1 VWIDEDALAR
11 IAKVIGAACARSRG
25 ASKLLTAVRHRR
37 TTVRHRG
44 GIETMNRRIVF
55 ALHVLVSALSLSPVC
70 VAAST
75 SVARGAPV
83 ARAAQSTPYVRAKSS
98 GAALYNLPDRGAAV
112 ITNIPAATLL
122 AVHSERAGYME
133 VEPAGGF
140 EVWVFGQY
148 AKPTD
153 MPGVFELTGNNV
165 LMRPR
170 ASSDESSYPLGQKLN
185 KGDRV
190 RLVGRADTSKPIVQ
204 DWLRITAPPGTR
216 AWVLMSDTTPLAA
229 NEDARALWA
238 AAVKT
243 AQASTK
249 PFDPALLGAGAATAA
264 AATTAAPGAASGAAG
279 TSQAAAQTALAEA
292 EKRMVEARAAAKPD
306 FSAAKAA
313 YERVLEESPKGAAAD
328 TARLRLEEIAA
339 RQEIVR
345 IRADAQATEGARQAE
360 LAKADARL
368 REASV
373 SQDPMWGRFQA
384 RGWLER
390 EKRPGQPARF
400 VVRWGGKTV
409 SEIVCTSGRYDL
421 AAFDGYEVGLMGVTL
436 RGAAAQADGSS
447 DPMRID
453 AARIEVIS
461 GRYADR

>member
-1 VWIDEDALAR
+1 
-11 IAKVIGAACARSRG
+11 
-25 ASKLLTAVRHRR
+25 
-37 TTVRHRG
+37 
-44 GIETMNRRIVF
+44 MNRRIVS
-55 ALHVLVSALSLSPVC
+55 ALCILASALSSSSFA
-70 VAAST
+70 VAAPT
-75 SVARGAPV
+75 PV
-83 ARAAQSTPYVRAKSS
+83 AQAAQSAPYVRAKNT

-112 ITNIPAATLL
+112 ITNLQASTLL

-170 ASSDESSYPLGQKLN
+170 AASDESSYPLAQKLS

-190 RLVGRADTSKPIVQ
+190 RLVGRADTSKPIIQ
-204 DWLRITAPPGTR
+204 DWLRIAAPPGTR
-216 AWVLMSDTTPLAA
+216 AWVLASDTTPLAP
-229 NEDARALWA
+229 NEDARAQWA

-243 AQASTK
+243 AQASVK
-249 PFDPALLGAGAATAA
+249 PFDPALLGAGAA
-264 AATTAAPGAASGAAG
+264 AATTAATGAGAATSAVAG
-279 TSQAAAQTALAEA
+279 GSQAAAQTALAEA
-292 EKRMVEARAAAKPD
+292 EKRMAEARAAANPD
-306 FSAAKAA
+306 YSAARAA
-313 YERVLEESPKGAAAD
+313 YERVLEESPKGSAAE

-339 RQEIVR
+339 RQDIVAL
-345 IRADAQATEGARQAE
+345 RAEAAASEEKRQAE

-390 EKRPGQPARF
+390 DVRPGESPRY

-409 SEIVCTSGRYDL
+409 AEVVCTSGRYDL
-421 AAFDGYEVGLMGVTL
+421 GAFDSYEVGLTGVTL
-436 RGAAAQADGSS
+436 RGAVAQDGGTSE
-447 DPMRID
+447 PMRID
-453 AARIEVIS
+453 ATRIEVIS
-461 GRYADR
+461 GRYSDR

>member
-1 VWIDEDALAR
+1 
-11 IAKVIGAACARSRG
+11 
-25 ASKLLTAVRHRR
+25 
-37 TTVRHRG
+37 
-44 GIETMNRRIVF
+44 MNRRIVS
-55 ALHVLVSALSLSPVC
+55 ALCILASALSFSSLS

-75 SVARGAPV
+75 SLAQ
-83 ARAAQSTPYVRAKSS
+83 AAQSTPYVRVKNT
-98 GAALYNLPDRGAAV
+98 GAALYNLADRGAAV
-112 ITNIPAATLL
+112 IAKLPASTLL

-140 EVWVFGQY
+140 EVWVFGEN

-153 MPGVFELTGNNV
+153 MPGVFEITGNNV

-170 ASSDESSYPLGQKLN
+170 AASDESSYPLGQKLS

-190 RLVGRADTSKPIVQ
+190 RLVGRSDTSKPIIQ
-204 DWLRITAPPGTR
+204 DWLHIAAPPGTR
-216 AWVLMSDTTPLAA
+216 AWVLASDTMPLAP
-229 NEDARALWA
+229 NEDARAQWA

-249 PFDPALLGAGAATAA
+249 PFDPAILGAA
-264 AATTAAPGAASGAAG
+264 AATTAATPATSASAATPAAG
-279 TSQAAAQTALAEA
+279 AGSQAGSQAAAQTALAEA
-292 EKRMVEARAAAKPD
+292 EKRMTEARAAANPD
-306 FSAAKAA
+306 YSAARAA

-339 RQEIVR
+339 RQDIVAL
-345 IRADAQATEGARQAE
+345 RAEAGAAESKRQAE

-390 EKRPGQPARF
+390 DVRPGETPRY

-409 SEIVCTSGRYDL
+409 AEVVCTSGRYDL
-421 AAFDGYEVGLMGVTL
+421 AAFNSYEVGLMGVTL
-436 RGAAAQADGSS
+436 RGAVAQEGSTPE
-447 DPMRID
+447 PMRLD
-453 AARIEVIS
+453 ATRIEVIS
-461 GRYADR
+461 GRWSDR

>member
-1 VWIDEDALAR
+1 
-11 IAKVIGAACARSRG
+11 
-25 ASKLLTAVRHRR
+25 
-37 TTVRHRG
+37 
-44 GIETMNRRIVF
+44 MNRRIVF

-75 SVARGAPV
+75 AVARGAQ
-83 ARAAQSTPYVRAKSS
+83 AAQSTPYVRTKNS

-112 ITNIPAATLL
+112 ITNIPASTLL

-190 RLVGRADTSKPIVQ
+190 RLVGRADTSKPIIQ
-204 DWLRITAPPGTR
+204 DWLRIAAPPGTR
-216 AWVLMSDTTPLAA
+216 AWVLMSETTPLAA

-249 PFDPALLGAGAATAA
+249 PFDPALLGAGAGAATAATAATAA
-264 AATTAAPGAASGAAG
+264 APAAGG
-279 TSQAAAQTALAEA
+279 TSQAAAQTALADA

-390 EKRPGQPARF
+390 EERPGQSARY

-436 RGAAAQADGSS
+436 RSAAAQADGSS

-453 AARIEVIS
+453 ATRIEVIS

>member
-1 VWIDEDALAR
+1 
-11 IAKVIGAACARSRG
+11 
-25 ASKLLTAVRHRR
+25 
-37 TTVRHRG
+37 
-44 GIETMNRRIVF
+44 MNRRIVF
-55 ALHVLVSALSLSPVC
+55 ALHVLVSALSLSPVG

-75 SVARGAPV
+75 PVARGAPV
-83 ARAAQSTPYVRAKSS
+83 APVAQAAQATPYVRTKSS
-98 GAALYNLPDRGAAV
+98 GTALYNLPDRGAAV
-112 ITNIPAATLL
+112 ITNLPAATLL
-122 AVHSERAGYME
+122 AVHAERAGYME

-170 ASSDESSYPLGQKLN
+170 AASDESSYPLGQKLS

-190 RLVGRADTSKPIVQ
+190 RLVGRADTSKPIIQ
-204 DWLRITAPPGTR
+204 DWLRIAAPPGTR
-216 AWVLMSDTTPLAA
+216 AWVLASETTPLAA

-238 AAVKT
+238 AAAKT
-243 AQASTK
+243 AQSATK
-249 PFDPALLGAGAATAA
+249 PFDPALLGAA
-264 AATTAAPGAASGAAG
+264 AATTATAAAPAVAG
-279 TSQAAAQTALAEA
+279 TSQAAAQSALAEA
-292 EKRMVEARAAAKPD
+292 EKRMVEARVAAKPD

-345 IRADAQATEGARQAE
+345 IRADVEATEGVRQAE

-390 EKRPGQPARF
+390 EERPGQAARY

-409 SEIVCTSGRYDL
+409 TEVVCTSGRYDL
-421 AAFDGYEVGLMGVTL
+421 AAFDRYEVGLTGVTL

-453 AARIEVIS
+453 ATRIEVIS
-461 GRYADR
+461 GR